1 MRIRIFLDCYIR
13 AFMAKTSMTT
23 QRAGGG
29 SRGGRRTLYTPE
41 QKRLVSEQ
49 YQFCVT
55 REEKLA
61 LARRAGLQSL
71 EQLYNLAN
79 RLGVTRTHQE
89 RIARHGLERDQVAF
103 SQDHLLQREDPET
116 AVFTAEQ
123 DTYLRR
129 HFGRAHIE
137 QISFHIG
144 HSEIATAVR
153 ARQLGLRRF
162 CRYWEAEKI
171 TAWLAR
177 SEDELTAWGVDFFAC
192 NDRNGRHAIT
202 LVSTTS
208 LLRLFADPRYRGDI
222 DQQRADR
229 FFVKE
234 LSDLLADVTDGS
246 PMFEAS
252 RWVSHGHICLNPWA
266 GVSFRL
272 FDDGS
277 DQKMF
282 GRDLHPSDLTSAG
295 T

>member
-1 MRIRIFLDCYIR
+1 MHIRVSNDCYIH
-13 AFMAKTSMTT
+13 ASMAKTSAGTK
-23 QRAGGG
+23 RGGG
-29 SRGGRRTLYTPE
+29 RTRGGRRTLYTPE

-55 REEKLA
+55 REEKMA

-103 SQDHLLQREDPET
+103 SEDHLHHREDPET
-116 AVFTAEQ
+116 VVFTAEQ

-153 ARQLGLRRF
+153 ARQLELRRF
-162 CRYWEAEKI
+162 CRYWEGEKV

-177 SEDELTAWGVDFFAC
+177 SEDELKDWGVEFFAC

-208 LLRLFADPRYRGDI
+208 LLRLFADPRYRDDL
-222 DQQRADR
+222 DQGRPDL

-234 LSDLLADVTDGS
+234 LKDLLAEVAGGA

-252 RWVSHGHICLNPWA
+252 RWVSHGHICLNPWS

-282 GRDLHPSDLTSAG
+282 GRDLHPADLTSAG